1 LDAELKSPNLDS
13 MATVAERRRIA
24 RLVHRFGFGPRPGEF
39 ANLVAQGF
47 QSAADKY
54 LIAPSADTFTDSQ
67 PGPEVSDQ
75 GPRPAPNSEAVVAYA
90 TEKRAQL
97 NSLTLWWL
105 DRMVLSEHSLRER
118 MTWFW
123 HGHWATS
130 YQKVDDALPM
140 FIQNVTLREFALG
153 NFRAM
158 AQAMVN
164 DGALIYWLD
173 GQTNTIKAPNENLSR
188 ELMELFILGVNR
200 YTESDVRETAKALTG
215 YRVNKTSGAV
225 YFLPKQHFTGTI
237 NFLGTSGS
245 FDADSLSDFLVSRSD
260 CALFITER
268 LWYRFISSTNPISD
282 QGLTQAFAQRD
293 IGKLVEALGRNP
305 ALDDAAHSMVKSPID
320 WFVSVCRAL
329 QITPSKFSNT
339 GLIRRHLDNLGQVP
353 FFPPN
358 VGGWPTD
365 QAWLSSSAAQYR
377 IQFATDLIKEGNL
390 NPISNLPTS
399 ERISAIADWLGV
411 ASWSQRTELALKGAL
426 QDPARLT
433 LLAIC
438 SPEYIVSA

>member
-1 LDAELKSPNLDS
+1 
-13 MATVAERRRIA
+13 VASVPERRKIA

-39 ANLVAQGF
+39 NSLLTLGF
-47 QSAADKY
+47 DSAANIY
-54 LIAPSADTFTDSQ
+54 LTSPSSDEFADSQ
-67 PGPEVSDQ
+67 PEPEVSDQ
-75 GPRPAPNSEAVVAYA
+75 GPRPAPNSSAVVAYA

-97 NSLTLWWL
+97 SSLTLWWL

-140 FIQNVTLREFALG
+140 FLQNLTLRAFALG
-153 NFRAM
+153 NFATM
-158 AQAMVN
+158 ARAMVN

-188 ELMELFILGVNR
+188 ELMELFVLGVNR

-225 YFLPKQHFTGTI
+225 TFLPKQHFSGTI

-245 FDADSLSDFLVSRSD
+245 FDGNSLSDFLVSRSD
-260 CALFITER
+260 CAQFISER
-268 LWYRFISSTNPISD
+268 LWYRFISSTSPFD
-282 QGLTQAFAQRD
+282 DRGLTAAFAQRD
-293 IGKLVEALGRNP
+293 IAKLVQALGRHP
-305 ALDDAAHSMVKSPID
+305 ALDDPTNSLVKSPID
-320 WFVSVCRAL
+320 WFVSVCRAFE
-329 QITPSKFSNT
+329 ITPSKFSNT
-339 GLIRRHLDNLGQVP
+339 ALLRRYLDNLGQVP

-358 VGGWPTD
+358 VGGWPAD
-365 QAWLSSSAAQYR
+365 QAWLSSSSAQYR
-377 IQFATDLIKEGNL
+377 IQFATALVKESNL
-390 NPISNLPTS
+390 SPISSLPES
-399 ERISAIADWLGV
+399 MRISALADLLGV
-411 ASWSQRTELALKGAL
+411 AAWSQRTELALRGAIK
-426 QDPARLT
+426 DPQRLA

>member
-1 LDAELKSPNLDS
+1 
-13 MATVAERRRIA
+13 MASVSERRKIA

-39 ANLVAQGF
+39 NSLLTLGFDSAANL
-47 QSAADKY
+47 Y
-54 LIAPSADTFTDSQ
+54 LTSPSSDEFADSQ
-67 PGPEVSDQ
+67 PEPEVSDQ
-75 GPRPAPNSEAVVAYA
+75 GPRPAPNSSAVVAYA

-97 NSLTLWWL
+97 SSLTLWWL

-140 FIQNVTLREFALG
+140 FLQNLTLRAFALG
-153 NFRAM
+153 NFATM
-158 AQAMVN
+158 ARAMVN

-188 ELMELFILGVNR
+188 ELMELFVLGVNR

-225 YFLPKQHFTGTI
+225 TFLPKQHFSGTI

-245 FDADSLSDFLVSRSD
+245 FDGNSLSDFLVSRSD
-260 CALFITER
+260 CAQFISER
-268 LWYRFISSTNPISD
+268 LWYRFISSTSPFD
-282 QGLTQAFAQRD
+282 DRGLTAAFAQRD
-293 IGKLVEALGRNP
+293 IAKLVQALGRHP
-305 ALDDAAHSMVKSPID
+305 ALDDPTNSLVKSPID
-320 WFVSVCRAL
+320 WFVSVCRAFE
-329 QITPSKFSNT
+329 ITPSKFSNT
-339 GLIRRHLDNLGQVP
+339 ALLRRYLDNLGQVP

-358 VGGWPTD
+358 VGGWPAD
-365 QAWLSSSAAQYR
+365 QAWLSSSSAQYR
-377 IQFATDLIKEGNL
+377 IQFATALVKESNL
-390 NPISNLPTS
+390 SPISSLPES
-399 ERISAIADWLGV
+399 MRISALADLLGV
-411 ASWSQRTELALKGAL
+411 AAWSQRTELALRGAIK
-426 QDPARLT
+426 DPQRLA

>member
-1 LDAELKSPNLDS
+1 
-13 MATVAERRRIA
+13 MASVPERRKIA

-39 ANLVAQGF
+39 NSLLTLGF
-47 QSAADKY
+47 DSAANIY
-54 LIAPSADTFTDSQ
+54 LTSPSSDEFADSQ
-67 PGPEVSDQ
+67 PEPEVSDQ
-75 GPRPAPNSEAVVAYA
+75 GPRPAPNSSAVVAYA

-97 NSLTLWWL
+97 SSLTLWWL

-140 FIQNVTLREFALG
+140 FLQNLTLRAFALG
-153 NFRAM
+153 NFATM
-158 AQAMVN
+158 ARAMVN

-188 ELMELFILGVNR
+188 ELMELFVLGVNR

-225 YFLPKQHFTGTI
+225 TFLPKQHFSGTI

-245 FDADSLSDFLVSRSD
+245 FDGNSLSDFLVSRSD
-260 CALFITER
+260 CAQFISER
-268 LWYRFISSTNPISD
+268 LWYRFISSTSPFD
-282 QGLTQAFAQRD
+282 DRGLTAAFAQRD
-293 IGKLVEALGRNP
+293 IAKLVQALGRHP
-305 ALDDAAHSMVKSPID
+305 ALDDPTNSLVKSPID
-320 WFVSVCRAL
+320 WFVSVCRAFE
-329 QITPSKFSNT
+329 ITPSKFSNT
-339 GLIRRHLDNLGQVP
+339 ALLRRYLDNLGQVP

-358 VGGWPTD
+358 VGGWPAD
-365 QAWLSSSAAQYR
+365 QAWLSSSSAQYR
-377 IQFATDLIKEGNL
+377 IQFATALVKESNL
-390 NPISNLPTS
+390 SPISSLPES
-399 ERISAIADWLGV
+399 MRISALADLLGV
-411 ASWSQRTELALKGAL
+411 AAWSQRTELALRGAIK
-426 QDPARLT
+426 DPQRLA

>member
-1 LDAELKSPNLDS
+1 
-13 MATVAERRRIA
+13 MASVSERRKIA

-39 ANLVAQGF
+39 NSLLTLGF
-47 QSAADKY
+47 DSAANIY
-54 LIAPSADTFTDSQ
+54 LTSPSSDEFADSQ
-67 PGPEVSDQ
+67 PEPEVSDQ
-75 GPRPAPNSEAVVAYA
+75 GPRPAPNSSAVVAYA

-97 NSLTLWWL
+97 SALTLWWL

-140 FIQNVTLREFALG
+140 FLQNLTLRAFALG
-153 NFRAM
+153 NFATM
-158 AQAMVN
+158 ARAMVN

-188 ELMELFILGVNR
+188 ELMELFVLGVNR

-225 YFLPKQHFTGTI
+225 TFLPKQHFSGTI

-245 FDADSLSDFLVSRSD
+245 FDGNSLSDFLVSRSD
-260 CALFITER
+260 CAQFISER
-268 LWYRFISSTNPISD
+268 LWYRFISSTSPFD
-282 QGLTQAFAQRD
+282 DRGLTAAFAQRD
-293 IGKLVEALGRNP
+293 IAKLVQALGRHP
-305 ALDDAAHSMVKSPID
+305 ALDDPTNSLVKSPID
-320 WFVSVCRAL
+320 WFVSVCRAFE
-329 QITPSKFSNT
+329 ITPSKFSNT
-339 GLIRRHLDNLGQVP
+339 ALLRRYLDNLGQVP

-358 VGGWPTD
+358 VGGWPAD
-365 QAWLSSSAAQYR
+365 QAWLSSSSAQYR
-377 IQFATDLIKEGNL
+377 IQFATALVKESNL
-390 NPISNLPTS
+390 SPISSLPES
-399 ERISAIADWLGV
+399 MRISALADLLGV
-411 ASWSQRTELALKGAL
+411 AAWSQRTELALRGAIK
-426 QDPARLT
+426 DPQRLA

>member
-1 LDAELKSPNLDS
+1 
-13 MATVAERRRIA
+13 VASVPERRKIA

-39 ANLVAQGF
+39 NSLLTLGFDSAANL
-47 QSAADKY
+47 Y
-54 LIAPSADTFTDSQ
+54 LTSPSSDNFADSQ
-67 PGPEVSDQ
+67 PEPEVSDQ
-75 GPRPAPNSEAVVAYA
+75 GPRPAPNSSAVVAYA

-97 NSLTLWWL
+97 SSLTLWWL

-140 FIQNVTLREFALG
+140 FLQNLTLRAFALG
-153 NFRAM
+153 NFATM
-158 AQAMVN
+158 ARAMVN

-188 ELMELFILGVNR
+188 ELMELFVLGVNR

-225 YFLPKQHFTGTI
+225 TFLPKQHFSGTI

-245 FDADSLSDFLVSRSD
+245 FDGNSLSDFLVSRSD
-260 CALFITER
+260 CAQFISER
-268 LWYRFISSTNPISD
+268 LWYRFISSTSPFD
-282 QGLTQAFAQRD
+282 DRGLTAAFAQRD
-293 IGKLVEALGRNP
+293 IAKLVQALGRHP
-305 ALDDAAHSMVKSPID
+305 ALDDPTNSLVKSPID
-320 WFVSVCRAL
+320 WFVSVCRAFE
-329 QITPSKFSNT
+329 ITPSKFSNT
-339 GLIRRHLDNLGQVP
+339 ALLRRYLDNLGQVP

-358 VGGWPTD
+358 VGGWPAD
-365 QAWLSSSAAQYR
+365 QAWLSSSSAQYR
-377 IQFATDLIKEGNL
+377 IQFATALVKESNL
-390 NPISNLPTS
+390 SPISSLPES
-399 ERISAIADWLGV
+399 MRISALADLLGV
-411 ASWSQRTELALKGAL
+411 AAWSQRTELALRGAIK
-426 QDPARLT
+426 DPQRLA

>member
-1 LDAELKSPNLDS
+1 
-13 MATVAERRRIA
+13 VASVSERRKIA

-39 ANLVAQGF
+39 NSLLTLGFDSAANL
-47 QSAADKY
+47 Y
-54 LIAPSADTFTDSQ
+54 LTSPSSDEFADSQ
-67 PGPEVSDQ
+67 PEPEVSDQ
-75 GPRPAPNSEAVVAYA
+75 GPRPAPNSSAVVAYA

-97 NSLTLWWL
+97 SSLTLWWL

-140 FIQNVTLREFALG
+140 FLQNLTLRAFALG
-153 NFRAM
+153 NFATM
-158 AQAMVN
+158 ARAMVN

-188 ELMELFILGVNR
+188 ELMELFVLGVNR

-225 YFLPKQHFTGTI
+225 TFLPKQHFSGTI

-245 FDADSLSDFLVSRSD
+245 FDGNSLSDFLVSRSD
-260 CALFITER
+260 CAQFISER
-268 LWYRFISSTNPISD
+268 LWYRFISSTSPFD
-282 QGLTQAFAQRD
+282 DRGLTAAFAQRD
-293 IGKLVEALGRNP
+293 IAKLVQALGRHP
-305 ALDDAAHSMVKSPID
+305 ALDDPTNSLVKSPID
-320 WFVSVCRAL
+320 WFVSVCRAFE
-329 QITPSKFSNT
+329 ITPSKFSNT
-339 GLIRRHLDNLGQVP
+339 ALLRRYLDNLGQVP

-358 VGGWPTD
+358 VGGWPAD
-365 QAWLSSSAAQYR
+365 QAWLSSSSAQYR
-377 IQFATDLIKEGNL
+377 IQFATALVKESNL
-390 NPISNLPTS
+390 SPISSLPES
-399 ERISAIADWLGV
+399 MRISALADLLGV
-411 ASWSQRTELALKGAL
+411 AAWSQRTELALRGAIK
-426 QDPARLT
+426 DPQRLA

>member
-1 LDAELKSPNLDS
+1 
-13 MATVAERRRIA
+13 VASVPERRKIA

-39 ANLVAQGF
+39 NSLLTLGFDSAANL
-47 QSAADKY
+47 Y
-54 LIAPSADTFTDSQ
+54 LTSPSSDEFADSQ
-67 PGPEVSDQ
+67 PEPEVSDQ
-75 GPRPAPNSEAVVAYA
+75 GPRPAPNSSAVVAYA

-97 NSLTLWWL
+97 SSLTLWWL

-140 FIQNVTLREFALG
+140 FLQNLTLRAFALG
-153 NFRAM
+153 NFATM
-158 AQAMVN
+158 ARAMVN

-188 ELMELFILGVNR
+188 ELMELFVLGVNR

-225 YFLPKQHFTGTI
+225 TFLPKQHFSGTI

-245 FDADSLSDFLVSRSD
+245 FDGNSLSDFLVSRSD
-260 CALFITER
+260 CAQFISER
-268 LWYRFISSTNPISD
+268 LWYRFISSTSPFD
-282 QGLTQAFAQRD
+282 DRGLTAAFAQRD
-293 IGKLVEALGRNP
+293 IAKLVQALGRHP
-305 ALDDAAHSMVKSPID
+305 ALDDPTNSLVKSPID
-320 WFVSVCRAL
+320 WFVSVCRAFE
-329 QITPSKFSNT
+329 ITPSKFSNT
-339 GLIRRHLDNLGQVP
+339 ALLRRYLDNLGQVP

-358 VGGWPTD
+358 VGGWPAD
-365 QAWLSSSAAQYR
+365 QAWLSSSSAQYR
-377 IQFATDLIKEGNL
+377 IQFATALVKESNL
-390 NPISNLPTS
+390 SPISSLPES
-399 ERISAIADWLGV
+399 MRISALADLLGV
-411 ASWSQRTELALKGAL
+411 AAWSQRTELALRGAIK
-426 QDPARLT
+426 DPQRLA

>member
-1 LDAELKSPNLDS
+1 
-13 MATVAERRRIA
+13 MASVSERRKIA

-39 ANLVAQGF
+39 NSLLTLGF
-47 QSAADKY
+47 DSAANIY
-54 LIAPSADTFTDSQ
+54 LTSPSSDEFADSQ
-67 PGPEVSDQ
+67 PEPEVSDQ
-75 GPRPAPNSEAVVAYA
+75 GPRPAPNSSAVVAYA

-97 NSLTLWWL
+97 SSLTLWWL

-140 FIQNVTLREFALG
+140 FLQNLTLRAFALG
-153 NFRAM
+153 NFATM
-158 AQAMVN
+158 ARAMVN

-188 ELMELFILGVNR
+188 ELMELFVLGVNR

-225 YFLPKQHFTGTI
+225 TFLPKQHFSGTI

-245 FDADSLSDFLVSRSD
+245 FDGNSLSDFLVSRSD
-260 CALFITER
+260 CAQFISER
-268 LWYRFISSTNPISD
+268 LWYRFISSTSPFD
-282 QGLTQAFAQRD
+282 DRGLTAAFAQRD
-293 IGKLVEALGRNP
+293 IAKLVQALGRHP
-305 ALDDAAHSMVKSPID
+305 ALDDPTNSLVKSPID
-320 WFVSVCRAL
+320 WFVSVCRAFE
-329 QITPSKFSNT
+329 ITPSKFSNT
-339 GLIRRHLDNLGQVP
+339 ALLRRYLDNLGQVP

-358 VGGWPTD
+358 VGGWPAD
-365 QAWLSSSAAQYR
+365 QAWLSSSSAQYR
-377 IQFATDLIKEGNL
+377 IQFATALVKESNL
-390 NPISNLPTS
+390 SPISSLPES
-399 ERISAIADWLGV
+399 MRISALADLLGV
-411 ASWSQRTELALKGAL
+411 AAWSQRTELALRGAIK
-426 QDPARLT
+426 DPQRLA

>member
-1 LDAELKSPNLDS
+1 
-13 MATVAERRRIA
+13 
-24 RLVHRFGFGPRPGEF
+24 
-39 ANLVAQGF
+39 
-47 QSAADKY
+47 
-54 LIAPSADTFTDSQ
+54 
-67 PGPEVSDQ
+67 
-75 GPRPAPNSEAVVAYA
+75 
-90 TEKRAQL
+90 
-97 NSLTLWWL
+97 
-105 DRMVLSEHSLRER
+105 
-118 MTWFW
+118 
-123 HGHWATS
+123 
-130 YQKVDDALPM
+130 M

-399 ERISAIADWLGV
+399 ERISALADWLGV

>member
-1 LDAELKSPNLDS
+1 
-13 MATVAERRRIA
+13 MATIAERRKVA

-39 ANLVAQGF
+39 SNLVTQGF
-47 QSAADKY
+47 EVSANKY
-54 LIAPSADTFTDSQ
+54 LVAPKSDSFADTKIEPD
-67 PGPEVSDQ
+67 VSDQ
-75 GPRPAPNSEAVVAYA
+75 GPRPAPNSAAIVAYA

-140 FIQNVTLREFALG
+140 FLQNVKLREFALG
-153 NFRAM
+153 DFRVM
-158 AQAMVN
+158 ARAMVN

-215 YRVNKTSGAV
+215 YRVNKTSGSV
-225 YFLPKQHFTGTI
+225 TFLPKQHFSGTI

-245 FDADSLSDFLVSRSD
+245 FDANSLSDYLVSRSD
-260 CALFITER
+260 CPLFISER
-268 LWYRFISSTNPISD
+268 LWYRFISSTSTFSN

-293 IGKLVEALGRNP
+293 IGKLVEALGRHP
-305 ALDDAAHSMVKSPID
+305 ALDDPANSMVKSPID

-329 QITPSKFSNT
+329 TITPSKFSNT
-339 GLIRRHLDNLGQVP
+339 GLIRRYLDNLGQVP

-358 VGGWPTD
+358 VGGWPAD
-365 QAWLSSSAAQYR
+365 QAWLSSSSAQYR
-377 IQFATDLIKEGNL
+377 IQFATALIKEGNL
-390 NPISNLPTS
+390 SPISALPVA
-399 ERISAIADWLGV
+399 ERINALADLLGI
-411 ASWSQRTELALKGAL
+411 ASWSARTELALKGAIK
-426 QDPARLT
+426 DPARLV
-433 LLAIC
+433 LLGIC
-438 SPEYIVSA
+438 SPEYVVSA

>member
-1 LDAELKSPNLDS
+1 
-13 MATVAERRRIA
+13 MATIAERRKIA

-39 ANLVAQGF
+39 SNLVAEGF
-47 QSAADKY
+47 DVAANKY
-54 LIAPSADTFTDSQ
+54 LIAPKSDSFADTQLEPD
-67 PGPEVSDQ
+67 VSDQ
-75 GPRPAPNSEAVVAYA
+75 GPRPAPNSTAIVAYA

-97 NSLTLWWL
+97 NSLTFWWL

-153 NFRAM
+153 NFRVM
-158 AQAMVN
+158 ARAMVN

-188 ELMELFILGVNR
+188 ELMELFTLGVNR

-225 YFLPKQHFTGTI
+225 TFLPKQHFSGTI

-245 FDADSLSDFLVSRSD
+245 FDGDSLCDYLVSRSD
-260 CALFITER
+260 CASFIAER
-268 LWYRFISSTNPISD
+268 LWYRFISSTSTFND
-282 QGLTQAFAQRD
+282 QGLIQAFAQRD
-293 IGKLVEALGRNP
+293 IGKLVEALGRHP
-305 ALDDAAHSMVKSPID
+305 ALDDPANSMVKSPID

-329 QITPSKFSNT
+329 EITPSKFSNT
-339 GLIRRHLDNLGQVP
+339 GLIRRYLDNLSQVP

-358 VGGWPTD
+358 VGGWPAD
-365 QAWLSSSAAQYR
+365 QAWLSSSSAQYR
-377 IQFATDLIKEGNL
+377 IQFAMALVKEANL
-390 NPISNLPTS
+390 QPISSLPATL
-399 ERISAIADWLGV
+399 RVDALADLFGI
-411 ASWSQRTELALKGAL
+411 ASWSARTELALKGAIK
-426 QDPARLT
+426 DPERLA

-438 SPEYIVSA
+438 SPEYVVSA

>member
-1 LDAELKSPNLDS
+1 
-13 MATVAERRRIA
+13 VASVPERRKIA

-39 ANLVAQGF
+39 NSLLTLGF
-47 QSAADKY
+47 DSAANIY
-54 LIAPSADTFTDSQ
+54 LTSPSSDNFADSQ
-67 PGPEVSDQ
+67 PEPEVSDQ
-75 GPRPAPNSEAVVAYA
+75 GPRPAPNSSAVVAYA

-97 NSLTLWWL
+97 SSLTLWWL

-140 FIQNVTLREFALG
+140 FLQNLTLRAFALG
-153 NFRAM
+153 NFATM
-158 AQAMVN
+158 ARAMVN

-188 ELMELFILGVNR
+188 ELMELFVLGVNR

-215 YRVNKTSGAV
+215 YRVNKTNGAV
-225 YFLPKQHFTGTI
+225 TFLPKQHFSGTI

-245 FDADSLSDFLVSRSD
+245 FDGNSLSDFLVSRSD
-260 CALFITER
+260 CAQFISER
-268 LWYRFISSTNPISD
+268 LWYRFISSTSPFD
-282 QGLTQAFAQRD
+282 DRGLTAAFAQRD
-293 IGKLVEALGRNP
+293 IAKLVQALGRHP
-305 ALDDAAHSMVKSPID
+305 ALDDPTNSLVKSPID
-320 WFVSVCRAL
+320 WFVSVCRAFE
-329 QITPSKFSNT
+329 ITPSTFSNT
-339 GLIRRHLDNLGQVP
+339 ALLRRYLDNLGQVP

-358 VGGWPTD
+358 VGGWPAD
-365 QAWLSSSAAQYR
+365 QAWLSSSSAQYR
-377 IQFATDLIKEGNL
+377 IQFATALVKESDLS
-390 NPISNLPTS
+390 PISSLPES
-399 ERISAIADWLGV
+399 MRISALADLLGV
-411 ASWSQRTELALKGAL
+411 AAWSQRTELALRGAIK
-426 QDPARLT
+426 DPQRLA

>member
-1 LDAELKSPNLDS
+1 
-13 MATVAERRRIA
+13 MASVPERRKIA

-39 ANLVAQGF
+39 NSLLTLGFDSAANL
-47 QSAADKY
+47 Y
-54 LIAPSADTFTDSQ
+54 LTSPSSDNFADSQ
-67 PGPEVSDQ
+67 PEPEVSDQ
-75 GPRPAPNSEAVVAYA
+75 GPRPAPNSSAVVAYA

-97 NSLTLWWL
+97 SSLTLWWL

-140 FIQNVTLREFALG
+140 FLQNLTLRAFALG
-153 NFRAM
+153 NFATM
-158 AQAMVN
+158 ARAMVN

-188 ELMELFILGVNR
+188 ELMELFVLGVNR

-225 YFLPKQHFTGTI
+225 TFLPKQHFSGTI

-245 FDADSLSDFLVSRSD
+245 FDGNSLSDFLVSRSD
-260 CALFITER
+260 CAQFISER
-268 LWYRFISSTNPISD
+268 LWYRFISSTSPFD
-282 QGLTQAFAQRD
+282 DRGLTTAFAQRD
-293 IGKLVEALGRNP
+293 IAKLVQALGRHP
-305 ALDDAAHSMVKSPID
+305 ALDDPTNSLVKSPID
-320 WFVSVCRAL
+320 WFVSVCRAFE
-329 QITPSKFSNT
+329 ITPSKFSNT
-339 GLIRRHLDNLGQVP
+339 ALLRRYLDNLGQVP

-358 VGGWPTD
+358 VGGWPAD
-365 QAWLSSSAAQYR
+365 QAWLSSSSAQYR
-377 IQFATDLIKEGNL
+377 IQFATALVKESNL
-390 NPISNLPTS
+390 SPISSLPES
-399 ERISAIADWLGV
+399 MRISALADLLGV
-411 ASWSQRTELALKGAL
+411 AAWSQRTELALRGAIK
-426 QDPARLT
+426 DPQRLA

>member
-1 LDAELKSPNLDS
+1 
-13 MATVAERRRIA
+13 MASVAERRRIA
-24 RLVHRFGFGPRPGEF
+24 RLVHRFGFGPKPGEF
-39 ANLVAQGF
+39 ATLVTQGF
-47 QSAADKY
+47 DAAANRY
-54 LIAPSADTFTDSQ
+54 LVSPSNDAFADSQ
-67 PGPEVSDQ
+67 SEPEVSDQ
-75 GPRPAPNSEAVVAYA
+75 GQRPAPNSSAVVAYA

-97 NSLTLWWL
+97 TSLTLWWL

-140 FIQNVTLREFALG
+140 FLQNLTLRAFALG
-153 NFRAM
+153 DFKAM
-158 AQAMVN
+158 AQSMVN

-200 YTESDVRETAKALTG
+200 YSESDVRETAKALTG

-225 YFLPKQHFTGTI
+225 TFLPKQHFNGTI

-245 FDADSLSDFLVSRSD
+245 YDGDSLCEYLVSRSD
-260 CALFITER
+260 CALFISER
-268 LWYRFISSTNPISD
+268 LWYRFISSTTTFAD
-282 QGLTQAFAQRD
+282 QGLTESFAQRD
-293 IGKLVEALGRNP
+293 ISKLVQTLGRHP
-305 ALDDAAHSMVKSPID
+305 ALDDPANSMVKSPID

-329 QITPSKFSNT
+329 QITPSRFSNT
-339 GLIRRHLDNLGQVP
+339 ALIRRYLDNLGQVP

-358 VGGWPTD
+358 VGGWPAD
-365 QAWLSSSAAQYR
+365 QAWLSSSSAQYR
-377 IQFATDLIKEGNL
+377 IQFATALVKEANL
-390 NPISNLPTS
+390 SPISSLPEAT
-399 ERISAIADWLGV
+399 RIAGLADLLGV
-411 ASWSQRTELALKGAL
+411 AAWSQRTELALRGAIK
-426 QDPARLT
+426 DPERLV

-438 SPEYIVSA
+438 SPEYVVSA

>member
-1 LDAELKSPNLDS
+1 
-13 MATVAERRRIA
+13 MASVPERRKIA

-39 ANLVAQGF
+39 NSLLTLGFDSAANL
-47 QSAADKY
+47 Y
-54 LIAPSADTFTDSQ
+54 LTSPSSDEFADSQ
-67 PGPEVSDQ
+67 PEPEVSDQ
-75 GPRPAPNSEAVVAYA
+75 GPRPAPNSSAVVAYA

-97 NSLTLWWL
+97 SALTLWWL

-140 FIQNVTLREFALG
+140 FLQNLTLRAFALG
-153 NFRAM
+153 NFATM
-158 AQAMVN
+158 ARAMVN

-188 ELMELFILGVNR
+188 ELMELFVLGVNR

-225 YFLPKQHFTGTI
+225 TFLPKQHFSGTI

-245 FDADSLSDFLVSRSD
+245 FDGNSLSDFLVSRSD
-260 CALFITER
+260 CAQFISER
-268 LWYRFISSTNPISD
+268 LWYRFISSTSPFD
-282 QGLTQAFAQRD
+282 DRGLTAAFAQRD
-293 IGKLVEALGRNP
+293 IAKLVQALGRHP
-305 ALDDAAHSMVKSPID
+305 ALDDPTNSLVKSPID
-320 WFVSVCRAL
+320 WFVSVCRAFE
-329 QITPSKFSNT
+329 ITPSKFSNT
-339 GLIRRHLDNLGQVP
+339 ALLRRYLDNLGQVP

-358 VGGWPTD
+358 VGGWPAD
-365 QAWLSSSAAQYR
+365 QAWLSSSSAQYR
-377 IQFATDLIKEGNL
+377 IQFATALVKESNL
-390 NPISNLPTS
+390 SPISSLPES
-399 ERISAIADWLGV
+399 MRISALADLLGV
-411 ASWSQRTELALKGAL
+411 AAWSQRTELALRGAIK
-426 QDPARLT
+426 DPQRLA